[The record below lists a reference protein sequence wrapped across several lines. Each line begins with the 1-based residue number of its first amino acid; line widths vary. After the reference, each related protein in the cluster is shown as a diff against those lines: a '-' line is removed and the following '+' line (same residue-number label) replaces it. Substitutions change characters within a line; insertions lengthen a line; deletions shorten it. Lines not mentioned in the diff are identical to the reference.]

1 MEEKYM
7 CYNCGCGEKEKDH
20 GDPRNITEKT
30 FEDAAKATGSTVG
43 DAKQNTVNLLK
54 KKSEAV

>member
-1 MEEKYM
+1 M
-7 CYNCGCGEKEKDH
+7 CYSCGCGETKKDH
-20 GDPRNITEKT
+20 GDPRNITDKT
-30 FEDAAKATGSTVG
+30 FKDASEATHDMEEG

>member
-1 MEEKYM
+1 M
-7 CYNCGCGEKEKDH
+7 CYNCGCGETKTDH

-30 FEDAAKATGSTVG
+30 FEEAAKAAKLVDG

-54 KKSEAV
+54 KKGEAV

>member
-1 MEEKYM
+1 M
-7 CYNCGCGEKEKDH
+7 CYSCGCGETKDDH

-30 FEDAAKATGSTVG
+30 FKDAAKATECAVG